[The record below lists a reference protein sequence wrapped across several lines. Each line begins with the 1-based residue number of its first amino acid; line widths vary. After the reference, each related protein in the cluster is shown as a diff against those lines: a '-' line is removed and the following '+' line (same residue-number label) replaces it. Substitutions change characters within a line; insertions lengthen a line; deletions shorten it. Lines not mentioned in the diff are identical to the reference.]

1 MTNRFRD
8 KVDAIK
14 WLILLLGLSVFLP
27 AGLMAKQSMAVIFI
41 IVIITLFICT
51 LLTRPSYLIP
61 DWKVLFL
68 FLTLCVYTSF
78 THYLND
84 SCAPCVNKA
93 FGKVLFFALLIWI
106 ASSRLTVTSSLKVGT
121 LSKFLMISAI
131 LSVSYL
137 AIELVTDA
145 YLYRTVTE
153 RLLDN
158 SVALSRFNR
167 GTSALIILIWPVS
180 FLVFQRGFKITAV
193 FLLISSFCISTLG
206 DSNSAKASFVLAFI
220 TAFLTLTFPRLTL
233 NLIIISVTSFFMLVP
248 IIFLYL
254 LEWSQP
260 VANRIPPS
268 TLDRLEIWH
277 RSAVA
282 VIEEPLLGYGIGI
295 SRYLPIPEDLSS
307 LYKYFTVPT
316 THPHNAPIQIW
327 LELGLI
333 GVVIMLLLIG
343 LVSAPIRRIEGHLRI
358 VAFAA
363 GVSIIFTGLVSYG
376 FWQETW
382 LSIIGMAVILFKLI
396 HQVAPPRNAQAS

>member
-1 MTNRFRD
+1 MTNRFKD

-14 WLILLLGLSVFLP
+14 WLVLLLGLSVFLP
-27 AGLMAKQSMAVIFI
+27 AGLIAKQSMAVIFI
-41 IVIITLFICT
+41 IVIITLFFCT
-51 LLTRPSYLIP
+51 LLTRPSDLSP
-61 DWKVLFL
+61 DRKVLLL
-68 FLTLCVYTSF
+68 FLTLCVYISF

-84 SCAPCVNKA
+84 SCAPCANKA
-93 FGKVLFFALLIWI
+93 FEKVLFFALLIWI
-106 ASSRLTVTSSLKVGT
+106 ASSRLTVMPSLKFDT
-121 LSKFLMISAI
+121 LSTFLMISVI
-131 LSVSYL
+131 LSVTYL
-137 AIELVTDA
+137 ALELVTDA

-167 GTSALIILIWPVS
+167 GTSALVILIWPVS

-193 FLLISSFCISTLG
+193 FLLISSFCIATLG
-206 DSNSAKASFVLAFI
+206 DSNSAKVSFVLAFI
-220 TAFLTLTFPRLTL
+220 TVFLTLVFPRLTL

-254 LEWSQP
+254 LEWSQS

-295 SRYLPIPEDLSS
+295 SRHLPIPEDLSL

-343 LVSAPIRRIEGHLRI
+343 FASSPIRRTKGHFR
-358 VAFAA
+358 VAAFAT
-363 GVSIIFTGLVSYG
+363 GVSIIFTGFVSYG

-396 HQVAPPRNAQAS
+396 HQVAPDGNARAD

>member
-1 MTNRFRD
+1 MTTRFKN

-145 YLYRTVTE
+145 YLYRTVTD

-233 NLIIISVTSFFMLVP
+233 NLIVISVTSFFMLVP
-248 IIFLYL
+248 IIFLHL

-260 VANRIPPS
+260 VASRIPPS

-343 LVSAPIRRIEGHLRI
+343 LVSAPIRRIKGHLKI
-358 VAFAA
+358 VAFAT

-382 LSIIGMAVILFKLI
+382 LSIIGMTVILFKLI
-396 HQVAPPRNAQAS
+396 YQAAPARNSEVG